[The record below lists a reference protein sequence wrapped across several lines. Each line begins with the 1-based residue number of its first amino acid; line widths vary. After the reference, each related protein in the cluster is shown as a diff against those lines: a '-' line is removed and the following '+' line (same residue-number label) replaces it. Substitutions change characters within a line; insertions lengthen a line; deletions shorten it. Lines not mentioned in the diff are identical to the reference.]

1 MELSLD
7 EVMIAAD
14 NKGIVGNDT
23 IEVLENLK
31 AELQNKLENLPAYSE
46 NSDIDPVKLEQEYDA
61 MDLLLHNTLL
71 HLHKLKG
78 N

>member
-14 NKGIVGNDT
+14 NKGIVGNGVV
-23 IEVLENLK
+23 EVLENLK
-31 AELQNKLENLPAYSE
+31 AELEDKLANFPVYSE
-46 NSDIDPVKLEQEYDA
+46 NSDIDPVKLEKEYEA
-61 MDLLLHNTLL
+61 LDLLLHNTLL
-71 HLHKLKG
+71 HLHKVKG